1 MVLVREFVLRI
12 LNVCLVHTLERLIK
26 LYLAD
31 IWLIKCLTAN
41 SRHCIIH
48 IKTMSPTKRTFTS
61 LHHKYFVL
69 SDKLQG
75 LFFVFLAVFHFQKK
89 IHLFYDICNTLYQV
103 ISSTRWIGVFDGK
116 LFVGDITKQM

>member
-1 MVLVREFVLRI
+1 
-12 LNVCLVHTLERLIK
+12 
-26 LYLAD
+26 
-31 IWLIKCLTAN
+31 
-41 SRHCIIH
+41 
-48 IKTMSPTKRTFTS
+48 MSPTKRTFTS

-116 LFVGDITKQM
+116 LFVGDITKQI